1 MISQDKCSSLGC
13 VFVAFLKFKHW
24 MIKDEK
30 KKSESKRFTQCWWG
44 FEVRRSL
51 LPLFFLLLGT
61 TVPSEMFMFKAALQE
76 LFSIET
82 CCFGFHIRRKLL
94 YSRSK
99 VIFDNK
105 LTFYCLTGLNG
116 YCPWYICP
124 CWKWSQA
131 RHQLGKQWQSA
142 ANTLLWTLFCWLIT
156 LFCWSWNTITTYV
169 QNLPWP
175 KSAACCACIAHTEQ
189 APFCSKIIIQV

>member
-1 MISQDKCSSLGC
+1 M
-13 VFVAFLKFKHW
+13 
-24 MIKDEK
+24 K
-30 KKSESKRFTQCWWG
+30 KKK
-44 FEVRRSL
+44 VKVKDL
-51 LPLFFLLLGT
+51 LSAGEDLRLGDLYYPYFFYYLVLLC
-61 TVPSEMFMFKAALQE
+61 PSEMFMFKAALQE

-142 ANTLLWTLFCWLIT
+142 VNTLLWTLFCWLIT